1 MVRCLHQSA
10 EDGKNEI
17 GKFSQTRTSEQDR
30 EIKKCLKCAARD
42 AKGKNAL
49 AGWRNRH
56 THLTQN
62 QALARACGFDS
73 RPGHHKLENTQ
84 KRLTPDIPEV
94 SLFCLR
100 RKFYAF

>member
-10 EDGKNEI
+10 ANGKNEI
-17 GKFSQTRTSEQDR
+17 GKSRQTGASEPDR
-30 EIKKCLKCAARD
+30 EIKKCLKCTARD

-73 RPGHHKLENTQ
+73 RPGHHLKVYDKAL
-84 KRLTPDIPEV
+84 RLDTR
-94 SLFCLR
+94 LR
-100 RKFYAF
+100 CSALML